1 MDLTQQTDELADL
14 FDAYMQNPGSA
25 RAAQLPPVET
35 GAAAEA
41 RLRLQAQLRAIEQLQ
56 CGIQTCL
63 AADAHRLIGDRVL
76 ADSPEILRL
85 QGAMTDWSIAIGLTR
100 RTTETVSEVLEDLLD
115 DLGDT
120 ASPLPP
126 RPRLK

>member
-35 GAAAEA
+35 GAAAE
-41 RLRLQAQLRAIEQLQ
+41 AQLRAIEQLQ